1 MDFLLQH
8 GVTSLIDIALGE
20 VTILILVDF
29 LLQRKNHYWKICR
42 STSHNP
48 YFSGLSFATSI
59 KQWRDNMA
67 KSHNPYFSGLSFATL
82 IPDFKLKAFEK
93 SQSLF

>member
-1 MDFLLQH
+1 
-8 GVTSLIDIALGE
+8 
-20 VTILILVDF
+20 
-29 LLQRKNHYWKICR
+29 
-42 STSHNP
+42 
-48 YFSGLSFATSI
+48 
-59 KQWRDNMA
+59 MA